1 MEIFEMILI
10 PILGILT
17 AYVIT
22 VVRNKVILLQEQ
34 TENELADK
42 YLKMLGDTIEQCVTA
57 TNQTYVNS
65 LKEQGKFD
73 AEAQKIAFKMTAD
86 AVMTILSEEAVYYI
100 SCFVE
105 DIEKYVEQGIEAT
118 VNKNKG
124 SL

>member
-10 PILGILT
+10 PVLGVLT
-17 AYVIT
+17 AQIIT
-22 VVRNKVILLQEQ
+22 VVRKKILLLQEQ

-65 LKEQGKFD
+65 LKEQNAFD
-73 AEAQKIAFKMTAD
+73 AEAQKVAFKMTAD
-86 AVMTILSEEAVYYI
+86 AVMAILSEEAVYYI

-105 DIEKYVEQGIEAT
+105 DIQKYIEQGIEAT

>member
-10 PILGILT
+10 PVLGILT

-100 SCFVE
+100 SCFVK
-105 DIEKYVEQGIEAT
+105 DIEKYIEQGIEAT

>member
-17 AYVIT
+17 AYVIAFI
-22 VVRNKVILLQEQ
+22 RNKILLLQEQ
-34 TENELADK
+34 VENELIDK
-42 YLKMLGDTIEQCVTA
+42 YLKMLGDTIEKCVIA

-65 LKEQGKFD
+65 LKEQNAFD
-73 AEAQKIAFKMTAD
+73 IEAQKNAFKMTAD
-86 AVMTILSEEAVYYI
+86 AVMSILSEEAIYYI

-105 DIEKYVEQGIEAT
+105 DIEKYIEQCIEAA

>member
-10 PILGILT
+10 PVLGLLT

>member
-1 MEIFEMILI
+1 MILI
-10 PILGILT
+10 PVLGILA

-22 VVRNKVILLQEQ
+22 VVRKKILLLQEQ

-65 LKEQGKFD
+65 LKEQGAFD

>member
-17 AYVIT
+17 AYVIAFI
-22 VVRNKVILLQEQ
+22 RNKILLLQEQ
-34 TENELADK
+34 VENELIDK
-42 YLKMLGDTIEQCVTA
+42 YLKMLGDTIEKCVIA

-65 LKEQGKFD
+65 LKEQNAFD
-73 AEAQKIAFKMTAD
+73 IKAQKIAFKMTAD
-86 AVMTILSEEAVYYI
+86 AVMSILSKEAISYI

-105 DIEKYVEQGIEAT
+105 DIEKYVEQCIEAA